1 MPNALNKGA
10 GSEAS
15 LPLTLRVRRR
25 APKLLFPQDSVKNQK
40 NRLPVWDS
48 PLKVYSLQY
57 PFISVSSSSST
68 FSAAA

>member
-10 GSEAS
+10 GSEAF
-15 LPLTLRVRRR
+15 LPVTLRSRRS

-40 NRLPVWDS
+40 QAARMDS
-48 PLKVYSLQY
+48 PLKNYSLQY